1 MDKIVH
7 QFAKLVPSAAES
19 EAITRFPLQL
29 SIDDILEEDS
39 FSVVRDEGQLDPGLR
54 PAAGYLGIFLHGSES
69 HCSSGLTYLNF
80 ESIDIATSPQLF
92 ACLDEG
98 CSSSCHSSAWA
109 AEPEQTVARFGYTL
123 PLKDDG
129 KRDLL
134 VGAVVAPR
142 PKGYVQVHLLWC
154 SRRKC
159 SLVFLDAHQWTTS
172 HTFLAS

>member
-1 MDKIVH
+1 MRYQILIEL
-7 QFAKLVPSAAES
+7 AESSNSAA
-19 EAITRFPLQL
+19 
-29 SIDDILEEDS
+29 
-39 FSVVRDEGQLDPGLR
+39 VVGDEGQLDPGLR

-69 HCSSGLTYLNF
+69 HCSSDLTYLNF
-80 ESIDIATSPQLF
+80 KSIDIATSPQLF

-142 PKGYVQVHLLWC
+142 PKRYVQVHLLWC

-159 SLVFLDAHQWTTS
+159 SLVFLDAHQWTTG